1 MKYLFFRALLF
12 YFVLFFNLLYFQS
25 TWKSFLIT
33 NIECLGF
40 LKCVRIGSH
49 GIPFKKKKISKN
61 SDIGDFYQR
70 ILINWY
76 YLLCLLSST
85 VFRNSIVFF
94 LLLEYNSLFY
104 YSWFFIHNTLCVTV
118 ITAALGIF
126 LVQRLL
132 RWGSLLTELKWK
144 LCKFPSIRFL
154 IPNNSFCYQE
164 ISHKGPRWK
173 GTNGLYC

>member
-94 LLLEYNSLFY
+94 FTSGVQQSLLL
-104 YSWFFIHNTLCVTV
+104 
-118 ITAALGIF
+118 
-126 LVQRLL
+126 
-132 RWGSLLTELKWK
+132 
-144 LCKFPSIRFL
+144 FL
-154 IPNNSFCYQE
+154 ILHPQYTVCDCHYSCFGDFFGTAPTTVRVFAHWTQME
-164 ISHKGPRWK
+164 TLQIPLHQVSHP
-173 GTNGLYC
+173 